1 MYTLPKTTPKVL
13 TNLPLISSLS
23 LYKSK
28 DSDFGD
34 HSIHSRET
42 LLVVSTKM
50 GRVFIVDLEGQIYS
64 CKHCNTHL
72 TKEQDIMSKSFQCR
86 YGQAYLFNE
95 VVNISTGNEE
105 DRMLMTG
112 LHTVTDIFCVGCG
125 SNVGWKY
132 VTAHDINQKYKEGK
146 SVLEL
151 YKIVGPYDSND
162 LVCQEISR
170 LEI

>member
-1 MYTLPKTTPKVL
+1 MVAWYLGYLVVKSVVSLRLNTKEKNISYPRFLLYITTSKSLIRPNHLGITVCIRALPKTTPKVL

-72 TKEQDIMSKSFQCR
+72 TKEQDIMSKVWSLQSPWSSF
-86 YGQAYLFNE
+86 GFTL
-95 VVNISTGNEE
+95 I
-105 DRMLMTG
+105 
-112 LHTVTDIFCVGCG
+112 
-125 SNVGWKY
+125 
-132 VTAHDINQKYKEGK
+132 YKWYFHLG
-146 SVLEL
+146 
-151 YKIVGPYDSND
+151 
-162 LVCQEISR
+162 
-170 LEI
+170 